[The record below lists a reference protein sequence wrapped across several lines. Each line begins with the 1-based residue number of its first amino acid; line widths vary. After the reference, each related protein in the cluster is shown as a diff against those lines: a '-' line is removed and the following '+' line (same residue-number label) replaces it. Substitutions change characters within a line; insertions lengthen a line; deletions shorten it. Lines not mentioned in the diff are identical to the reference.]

1 MNFADLLYQKQD
13 GIARITINRPEV
25 RNALRTDTFKELT
38 DAFNDAHDDPTVGVI
53 VLTGAGDK
61 AFCAGGD
68 VKSQS
73 SRTSTAGRRH
83 VRIAG
88 DLMRAMRD
96 VGKPVVAAIN
106 GDAVGG
112 GHELHLLA
120 DLSIAADHAR
130 FGQVGPRVGSVPV
143 LGGTQLLSRVV
154 GEKKA
159 REMIYLC
166 RLYSA
171 AQAMQMNLVN
181 TVVPKEELAHEVDVW
196 CQELLDKSP
205 QALRLAKMSMN
216 HSADL
221 DIYGSFTHGGEMLCM
236 NYETPEYK
244 EGPQAFLEK
253 RKPNFRKYRA
263 EAGSA

>member
-1 MNFADLLYQKQD
+1 MEFADLLYEARD

-38 DAFNDAHDDPTVGVI
+38 DAFNAAHDDPTVGVV

-73 SRTSTAGRRH
+73 SRTANAGRRH

-96 VGKPVVAAIN
+96 VGKPVIAAIN

-120 DLSIAADHAR
+120 DLSIAAEHAR

-143 LGGTQLLSRVV
+143 LGGTQLLQRVV
-154 GEKKA
+154 GEKRA
-159 REMIYLC
+159 REMVYMC

-171 AQAMQMNLVN
+171 AQALQMNLVN
-181 TVVPKEELAHEVDVW
+181 AVVPKEDLANEVERW

-205 QALRLAKMSMN
+205 QALRVAKMSMN
-216 HSADL
+216 HAADL
-221 DIYGSFTHGGEMLCM
+221 DIYGSYTHGAELLCL

-244 EGPQAFLEK
+244 EGPAAFLEK
-253 RKPNFRKYRA
+253 RKPDFRKFRA
-263 EAGSA
+263 

>member
-1 MNFADLLYQKQD
+1 MNFVDLLYEKKE
-13 GIARITINRPEV
+13 GVARIVINRPES

-38 DAFNDAHDDPTVGVI
+38 AAFSDAHDDPSIGVV
-53 VLTGAGDK
+53 VLTGTGDK

-73 SRTSTAGRRH
+73 SRTSNAGRRH

-88 DLMRAMRD
+88 ELMRAMRD
-96 VGKPVVAAIN
+96 LGKPIIAAVN

-112 GHELHLLA
+112 GNELNLLS
-120 DLSIAADHAR
+120 DLSIAVESAR

-143 LGGTQLLSRVV
+143 LGGTQLLPRVV
-154 GEKKA
+154 GDKKA

-166 RLYSA
+166 RLYTA
-171 AQAMQMNLVN
+171 AEALSMNLVN
-181 TVVPKEELAHEVDVW
+181 KVVPREQFDSEVDKW
-196 CQELLDKSP
+196 CQEILDKSP
-205 QALRLAKMSMN
+205 QALRVAKMSLN
-216 HSADL
+216 HDADL
-221 DIYGSFTHGGEMLCM
+221 DLYGSYTHGAELLCL

-244 EGPQAFLEK
+244 EGPTAFLEK

-263 EAGSA
+263 

>member
-1 MNFADLLYQKQD
+1 MQFNDLLYEKRD
-13 GIARITINRPEV
+13 GVARITINRPEV
-25 RNALRTDTFKELT
+25 RNALRTETFQELT
-38 DAFNDAHDDPTVGVI
+38 NAFRDAHDDPTIGVL

-73 SRTSTAGRRH
+73 SRTSNAGRRH

-88 DLMRAMRD
+88 ELAMTMRNL
-96 VGKPVVAAIN
+96 GKPIIAAVN

-120 DLSIAADHAR
+120 DLSIAAESAR
-130 FGQVGPRVGSVPV
+130 FGQVGPRVGSVPI
-143 LGGTQLLSRVV
+143 LGGTQLLPRIV
-154 GEKKA
+154 GEKRA

-166 RLYSA
+166 RLYTA
-171 AQAMQMNLVN
+171 AQALQMNLVN
-181 TVVPKEELAHEVDVW
+181 AVVPRERLVEEVDQW

-205 QALRLAKMSMN
+205 QALRVAKISMN
-216 HSADL
+216 HAADL
-221 DIYGSFTHGGEMLCM
+221 DFYGSFSHGAELLCL
-236 NYETPEYK
+236 NYETQEYR

-253 RKPNFRKYRA
+253 RKPDFRKFRA
-263 EAGSA
+263 